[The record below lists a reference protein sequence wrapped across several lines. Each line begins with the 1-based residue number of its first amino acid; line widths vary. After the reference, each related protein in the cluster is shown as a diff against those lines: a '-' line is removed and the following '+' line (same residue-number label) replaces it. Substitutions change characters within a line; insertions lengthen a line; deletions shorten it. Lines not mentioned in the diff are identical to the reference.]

1 MTQIATKLRQMIEL
15 VDEFDAFEKLDRDMS
30 LFSVAIGTLR
40 KDKSLVADIIKIT
53 DGDSDGLGAIA
64 LSRILTEDYLHLLFL
79 NANQDDLTEN
89 IENFNLHP
97 HIENYSSL
105 QAMKDWGFDF
115 SEENDVERVVK
126 ESSAAFEANKARFLR
141 RKAKEDT
148 FNPDDYYRTWTK
160 LSLNDLIKKTGL
172 PDTDEGRHSLKF
184 MTETYDNASTIVHH
198 NSLAIWLLAG
208 QGDKIFSDEYP
219 ELALTVSRIV
229 FSQTVKLA
237 LEIAEPKIGEEKLA
251 EYMTRLA
258 DIL

>member
-1 MTQIATKLRQMIEL
+1 MTTKLSKLIQL
-15 VDEFDAFEKLDRDMS
+15 VDEFDNFGKLDRDMS

-40 KDKSLVADIIKIT
+40 KDKSLVADIIKTT
-53 DGDSDGLGAIA
+53 DDSSDGLGAIV

-79 NANQDDLTEN
+79 NANQDDLIEN

-105 QAMKDWGFDF
+105 QAMKEWGFDF
-115 SEENDVERVVK
+115 SKEDEAERIIN
-126 ESSAAFEANKARFLR
+126 ESSTAFEANKARFLR
-141 RKAKEDT
+141 RKAKEGT
-148 FNPDDYYRTWTK
+148 FNADDYYRTWTK
-160 LSLNDLIKKTGL
+160 LSLNDLIKNTGL
-172 PDTDEGRHSLKF
+172 ADTDEGRHSLKF

-198 NSLAIWLLAG
+198 NSLAIWLLAS

-229 FSQTVKLA
+229 FSQIIKLA

-251 EYMTRLA
+251 EYTTRLA